1 MRPTYLRVGG
11 LVLTGLAMLVG
22 AVILLGGNGIR
33 HGRAYETYF
42 RDSVQGLDVGAP
54 VKYRGVTIGAV
65 TEIALTGAVYGRNL
79 PDALR
84 RATFRTVLVRF
95 VVDTARVGELPSAD
109 SVSRGLRARTAP
121 QGLTGTSYIE
131 LDFSDP
137 ARYPPLDVSWTPQDQ
152 YIPGIPSTLD
162 EVKSSA
168 TSLLD
173 KFKGVDV
180 AGLANGTEALVGE
193 LRGELAP
200 GGDAHALIAQT
211 TATLH
216 DLQTALDAADLPA
229 ASAELRQTLA
239 ATRGLE
245 QSPQTRELLR
255 SATEATQRL
264 AQAAAGLPPL
274 LATLDAVARRANAGS
289 ADLEAGLVPLLQDAR
304 TTVAALRETSE
315 ALRRDPAQVLLGA
328 PPPRHPDQ

>member
-1 MRPTYLRVGG
+1 MRGIYLRVGG
-11 LVLTGLAMLVG
+11 LALVGLAMLVG
-22 AVILLGGNGIR
+22 AIILLGGNSIQ
-33 HGRAYETYF
+33 HGQSYETYF

-65 TEIALTGAVYGRNL
+65 TQIALTSAVYGGSL

-95 VVDTARVGELPSAD
+95 EVDTARVGTLPSAD
-109 SVSRGLRARTAP
+109 SVARGLRARIAP
-121 QGLTGTSYIE
+121 QGLTGVSYIE
-131 LDFSDP
+131 LDFNDA
-137 ARYPPLDVSWTPQDQ
+137 ARYPPLDISWTPRYE
-152 YIPGIPSTLD
+152 YIPSMTSTLD

-173 KFKGVDV
+173 KLKQVDV
-180 AGLANGTEALVGE
+180 VSLANDTLGLIAE
-193 LRGELAP
+193 LRGELGP
-200 GGDAHALIAQT
+200 SGDAHALIAQT
-211 TATLH
+211 TGTLH
-216 DLQTALDAADLPA
+216 DLQAQLDAADLPA
-229 ASAELRQTLA
+229 AAAELRQTLA

-264 AQAAAGLPPL
+264 AQAAAALPPL
-274 LATLDAVARRANAGS
+274 LVTLDAVARRANASS

-315 ALRRDPAQVLLGA
+315 ALRRDPGQVLLGA
-328 PPPRHPDQ
+328 PPPRRNDR